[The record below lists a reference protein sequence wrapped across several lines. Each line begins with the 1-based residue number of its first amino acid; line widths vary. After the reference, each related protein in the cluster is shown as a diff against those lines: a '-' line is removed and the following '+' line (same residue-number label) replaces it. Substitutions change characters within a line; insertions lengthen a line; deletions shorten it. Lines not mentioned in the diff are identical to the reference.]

1 MMSDAAADVIIVG
14 AGPAGS
20 AAAIALEQRGLTAVL
35 LCGKNSAAQPGETI
49 HPGAEILFETL
60 GIKDAIERACTI
72 RHTGHR
78 VRWEGGVRFQTFGAD
93 RKGLWRGYQIARSTL
108 NAILHD
114 RARSL
119 GVRVVDAWARRPVR
133 ESTQTWRIETT
144 AGSFK
149 ARYVVDGS
157 GHVSW
162 LARHIGLKARRTS
175 PPLVAWFGWAESEHA
190 SRFARPL
197 LSADE
202 HGWSWI
208 AQVDAALCAWT
219 RLDFRG
225 RAQAPDAL
233 GAFRRRAGPRGTDVT
248 WRSVESPAG
257 PGYFVIGDAAI
268 TFDPLASHGVIRAML
283 TGMTAADCID
293 RIVRRK
299 ELGSAHVAG
308 FSRWLNEWGRKD
320 RHSLVR
326 LYSAAAQFGPRAPLA
341 SVGPWFLRAGPPI

>member
-1 MMSDAAADVIIVG
+1 VIYLMSDAAADVVIVG
-14 AGPAGS
+14 AGPAGT
-20 AAAIALEQRGLTAVL
+20 AAAIALKQRGLPAVL
-35 LCGKNSAAQPGETI
+35 LCGKNPAAQPGETI

-60 GIKDAIERACTI
+60 GIKDTIERACVL
-72 RHTGHR
+72 RHVGHR
-78 VRWEGGVRFQTFGAD
+78 VRWEGAVRFQAFGTD
-93 RKGLWRGYQIARSTL
+93 CNGLWRGYQIARSTL
-108 NAILHD
+108 NAILQD

-119 GVRVVDAWARRPVR
+119 GVRVVDAWARRPVL
-133 ESTQTWRIETT
+133 ESTRTWRIETT
-144 AGSFK
+144 AGSFN

-157 GHVSW
+157 GHTSW
-162 LARHIGLKARRTS
+162 LARHTGLKARRTS
-175 PPLVAWFGWAESEHA
+175 PPLIAWFGWAESEHA

-208 AQVDAALCAWT
+208 AQVDATLCAWT

-233 GAFRRRAGPRGTDVT
+233 GAFRRRAGPHGVDVT

-257 PGYFVIGDAAI
+257 LGYFVIGDAAI

-283 TGMTAADCID
+283 PGITAANCID
-293 RIVRRK
+293 RIVRRM
-299 ELGSAHVAG
+299 EPESALVAE
-308 FSRWLNEWGRKD
+308 FSRWLNDWEMKD

-326 LYSAAAQFGPRAPLA
+326 LYSAATQFRFNSFAPSQMPRT
-341 SVGPWFLRAGPPI
+341 SR